1 MTGQGRRVRRSLRP
15 AAAVAA
21 LVVSAGV
28 AAAQSGLPQGK
39 VNVTGS
45 EAARSSLGF
54 GEGSFVAVPIPFN
67 DPTFGAG
74 LALGG
79 GYLFKQDAES
89 ATSFLG
95 LGAFRT
101 ENGSLGYGAAFDLS
115 LDEGRWNASLFAGA
129 VDINY
134 DLYVLGVPIPI
145 GQEGAAV
152 NGEFRYGFNP
162 RFSAGI
168 AFRYLDTDIKSV
180 FGRPLPPQIVDD
192 LTVELATLGLV
203 AKWDDT
209 DSTYYPTRGTRLT
222 FEALQNESLSGR
234 SRSYQKGVLQ
244 ASGYFPLG
252 DRFVVAGDIVGCRA
266 GSEAPFYDSCVL
278 GGTDSFRGYPV
289 MEYFGDQLTSA
300 QLEFRALL
308 AGRFG
313 AVVFGGVG
321 EVSDGRIANT
331 DGTVSAA
338 GVGLRFRVSKEF
350 GLDMSLD
357 VSVNEDDERLVYLYV
372 GQRF

>member
-1 MTGQGRRVRRSLRP
+1 VTGQGRRGRSSLRP
-15 AAAVAA
+15 VPTLAA
-21 LVVSAGV
+21 LILSAGV

-39 VNVTGS
+39 VDVTGS
-45 EAARSSLGF
+45 EAARSTLGF

-79 GYLFKQDAES
+79 GYLFKQDPGS

-115 LDEGRWNASLFAGA
+115 LGNGRWNASLFAGA

-134 DLYVLGVPIPI
+134 DLYVLGVPVPI

-162 RFSAGI
+162 KLSAGI
-168 AFRYLDTDIKSV
+168 AFRYLDTSITSLFD
-180 FGRPLPPQIVDD
+180 RTLPSQITDD
-192 LTVELATLGLV
+192 LTVELATLGV
-203 AKWDDT
+203 VGRWDDT

-222 FEALQNESLSGR
+222 FEALQNETLSGR
-234 SRSYQKGVLQ
+234 ARSYQKAVIQ

-252 DRFVVAGDIVGCRA
+252 DRFVVAGDLVGCRS
-266 GSEAPFYDSCVL
+266 GSEAPFYDSCLL
-278 GGTDSFRGYPV
+278 GGTDNFRGYPV

-300 QLEFRALL
+300 QLELRALL

-357 VSVNEDDERLVYLYV
+357 VSVNQDDEQLVYLYV